1 VNLPLTAVGKI
12 FKPALTM
19 MEVESV
25 VREEAERIGVT
36 LDALKVEQDP
46 RVGIVVRW
54 HVAAGDAVAFGRA
67 LGVHVFR
74 NQPLNKP

>member
-46 RVGIVVRW
+46 RVGIVVRASGAP
-54 HVAAGDAVAFGRA
+54 HGGRA
-67 LGVHVFR
+67 R
-74 NQPLNKP
+74 ATSRRT